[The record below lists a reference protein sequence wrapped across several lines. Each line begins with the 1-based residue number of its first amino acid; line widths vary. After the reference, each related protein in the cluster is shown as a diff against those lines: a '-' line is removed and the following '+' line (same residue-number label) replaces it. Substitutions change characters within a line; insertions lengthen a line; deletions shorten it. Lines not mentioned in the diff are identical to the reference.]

1 MEKPNE
7 KITLYSYHKVWK
19 IEKKIYA
26 VQNIVLPFPID
37 PWELVYF
44 GATWIVCNVIF
55 RLLPGV
61 SSIPVIIRS
70 IMIPFAISKFLMT
83 KKLDGKNPMRYIAGV
98 VTFLFSEQGKIMEF
112 FREAPEKESAVR
124 IDWNCSEGQRSQ
136 QRRRDHVSVS
146 N

>member
-1 MEKPNE
+1 
-7 KITLYSYHKVWK
+7 
-19 IEKKIYA
+19 
-26 VQNIVLPFPID
+26 
-37 PWELVYF
+37 
-44 GATWIVCNVIF
+44 
-55 RLLPGV
+55 
-61 SSIPVIIRS
+61 
-70 IMIPFAISKFLMT
+70 MIPFAISKFLMT

>member
-1 MEKPNE
+1 
-7 KITLYSYHKVWK
+7 
-19 IEKKIYA
+19 
-26 VQNIVLPFPID
+26 
-37 PWELVYF
+37 
-44 GATWIVCNVIF
+44 
-55 RLLPGV
+55 
-61 SSIPVIIRS
+61 
-70 IMIPFAISKFLMT
+70 
-83 KKLDGKNPMRYIAGV
+83 MRYIAGV